1 MIMTNNAPLSCF
13 AVNTYSYTLD
23 MPVRKALERLAS
35 RGCTEFELMLYPGH
49 MWPAQLDKRA
59 RCELKDFMNANG
71 LSVTTVNMPNIDLN
85 IAAAN
90 PDMRTLS
97 LGVLRQAIELAGVLG
112 AEGVVIAPGKANP
125 LMPMPRVQLMDHF
138 FRALSQLVPLSADE
152 GTAVYVENMPFAFL
166 PGIQELLAALALYG
180 DDAVGLVYDVANG
193 HFIKE
198 DIHAALTAAATRL
211 RVVHLSDTNQT
222 VYRHDEIGLG
232 TVGFATLPP
241 TLKQIGFSRK
251 PILEIIAP
259 NPDDAIERSA
269 QRLLGFGWG
278 DSTYDK
284 SETTQDTTFG
294 ART

>member
-1 MIMTNNAPLSCF
+1 MIMKHNTPLSCF

-23 MPVRKALERLAS
+23 MPVREALQRLAS

-49 MWPAQLDKRA
+49 MWPAQMDKEA
-59 RCELKDFMNANG
+59 RSELKDFMTANG
-71 LSVTTVNMPNIDLN
+71 LSVTTINMPNIDLN

-90 PDMRTLS
+90 PDMRALS
-97 LGVLRQAIELAGVLG
+97 LGVLRQAMELAGVLG

-125 LMPMPRVQLMDHF
+125 LMPMPRAQLMDYF
-138 FRALSQLVPLSADE
+138 LQALSELVPLAANQ

-166 PGIQELLAALALYG
+166 PGIQELLAAIALYG
-180 DDAVGLVYDVANG
+180 DAAVGVVYDVANG

-198 DIHAALTAAATRL
+198 DIHAALTAAAPRL

-232 TVGFATLPP
+232 TVDFASLPATLA
-241 TLKQIGFSRK
+241 QIGFTRK

-259 NPDDAIERSA
+259 NPDDAIERTA
-269 QRLLGFGWG
+269 QRLLEFGWG
-278 DSTYDK
+278 DGNFAQG
-284 SETTQDTTFG
+284 ETT
-294 ART
+294 